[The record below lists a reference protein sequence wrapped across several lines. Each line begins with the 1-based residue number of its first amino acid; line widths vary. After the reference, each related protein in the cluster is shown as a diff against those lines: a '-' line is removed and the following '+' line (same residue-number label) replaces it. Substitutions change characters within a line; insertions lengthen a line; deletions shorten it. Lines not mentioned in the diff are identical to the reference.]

1 MTAPNLDSLVPAT
14 APVGTPLTVTILG
27 SGFTATDIV
36 VVEGADAPGTFVDD
50 VSMTFDLPAD
60 AVATLTVSV
69 RNDLA
74 EVSNA
79 LTFLVEEAEQPPEPE
94 IPPGQGTGGVQPK
107 PEDSLS
113 PNTPAQAAVYLA
125 PEPPDVYRDAP
136 EQVPPESTVTGVP
149 RPHIPEPDELP
160 TTNAYDNGDGGL
172 PSNAQEPYPSGHPRA
187 DTWAQM
193 NGGR

>member
-1 MTAPNLDSLVPAT
+1 MTAPVLDSLAPAT

-79 LTFLVEEAEQPPEPE
+79 LVFLVEEAEQPPVAGDSGR
-94 IPPGQGTGGVQPK
+94 PGNRRRPAQAGGQRV
-107 PEDSLS
+107 S
-113 PNTPAQAAVYLA
+113 PNTPAQAAVYMA
-125 PEPPDVYRDAP
+125 PEPPDVYQAVANPGPAGARPAIDGRP
-136 EQVPPESTVTGVP
+136 GCRGRTFPSRTSCRPPMPMTMATAAC
-149 RPHIPEPDELP
+149 RAIPENL
-160 TTNAYDNGDGGL
+160 TRRG
-172 PSNAQEPYPSGHPRA
+172 
-187 DTWAQM
+187 
-193 NGGR
+193 